1 MNITV
6 RSLMYS
12 GDDLKSHVINLKTE
26 ITDTRDAVIPVKE
39 IVYTIKDGVSTSIN
53 LYSKLYLNN
62 VESIIADGVT
72 KIPFSVVRR
81 NSAGDTDYR
90 NGYISI
96 ASKYIVD
103 VLSEG
108 SHTITVKPAFA
119 RLSSG

>member
-103 VLSEG
+103 VLSE
-108 SHTITVKPAFA
+108 SLAENAA
-119 RLSSG
+119 RAQIVDILR